1 LGRSFMTEG
10 NGHAID
16 PAGEARRALQ
26 AAVAQ
31 HGPQALSNA
40 VIMDG
45 ICRDQLS
52 NLPGEAI
59 LIGSAARSD
68 VPALLR
74 DRVAREG
81 TYGAIQSVA
90 TTLAEAHALD
100 PAACVWVVREY
111 ARALGFIA
119 PGGTQPTASAGPGA
133 GQGAG
138 QGGGPPA
145 GGPLAG
151 GGAGSRGL
159 SRNALGI
166 SAAIALVLVYLG
178 IAAVAHLSPFPAKT
192 VASAL
197 GQGGN
202 ASNSASAEPDA
213 TPDAGPDP
221 APDPDPSPPSA
232 YDTLLSLIPSSVQG
246 QDNCHNAGTST
257 GATAV
262 AQCAGLQGLA
272 ATTIDY
278 YLFASSGALVNG
290 FTSFLT
296 SVKFP
301 SSSQSCTKSNQ
312 FADFVPQCKD
322 TFTSTSP
329 NMTGSIAEYVSTQND
344 PIIVSTDNQQ
354 LVMGVLIG
362 TNNADLLAYW
372 KPLQW
377 IQAQG

>member
-1 LGRSFMTEG
+1 MTEG
-10 NGHAID
+10 NERAID

-31 HGPQALSNA
+31 HGAQALSNA

-45 ICRDQLS
+45 ICRDRLS

-59 LIGSAARSD
+59 LIGSAARTD

-74 DRVAREG
+74 DRVPREG

-90 TTLAEAHALD
+90 VTLAEAHALD
-100 PAACVWVVREY
+100 RAASVWVVREY
-111 ARALGFIA
+111 ARALGIIA
-119 PGGTQPTASAGPGA
+119 PGGTQTVAHAGPA
-133 GQGAG
+133 AEQGEG
-138 QGGGPPA
+138 QGGG
-145 GGPLAG
+145 GP
-151 GGAGSRGL
+151 GSRGVN
-159 SRNALGI
+159 RNALGI
-166 SAAIALVLVYLG
+166 GAAIALVLVYLG
-178 IAAVAHLSPFPAKT
+178 IAAAAHLSPFPAKT
-192 VASAL
+192 VASAPD
-197 GQGGN
+197 QGGN
-202 ASNSASAEPDA
+202 ASSSVRPAPDA
-213 TPDAGPDP
+213 APDAGPDAGPDP
-221 APDPDPSPPSA
+221 APDPSPASA

-246 QDNCHNAGTST
+246 QDNCHDDGASV

-262 AQCAGLQGLA
+262 AQCANLVGLA

-278 YLFASSGALVNG
+278 YLYASPEALVKG

-301 SSSQSCTKSNQ
+301 SNSRVCTTGNK
-312 FADFVPQCKD
+312 FAGFVAQCKGS
-322 TFTSTSP
+322 FTSTSP
-329 NMTGSIAEYVSTQND
+329 DITGSVAEYVSTQNNS
-344 PIIVSTDNQQ
+344 IIVSTDNQQ

-362 TNNADLLAYW
+362 PNEAGLLAYW

>member
-1 LGRSFMTEG
+1 MTEG
-10 NGHAID
+10 NGHVID

-40 VIMDG
+40 VLMDG
-45 ICRDQLS
+45 ICRERLS

-74 DRVAREG
+74 DRVPREG
-81 TYGAIQSVA
+81 ANGGIQSVA

-111 ARALGFIA
+111 ALALGFIA
-119 PGGTQPTASAGPGA
+119 PGGTQPRGP
-133 GQGAG
+133 
-138 QGGGPPA
+138 
-145 GGPLAG
+145 
-151 GGAGSRGL
+151 GSRGL

-166 SAAIALVLVYLG
+166 GAAIALVLVYLG

-192 VASAL
+192 VASAS

-202 ASNSASAEPDA
+202 ASNSASAGPDA
-213 TPDAGPDP
+213 APDAGPD
-221 APDPDPSPPSA
+221 AEPDPSPPSA
-232 YDTLLSLIPSSVQG
+232 YDTLLSLIPGSVQG
-246 QDNCHNAGTST
+246 EDNCHDDGTSA

-262 AQCAGLQGLA
+262 AQCADLQGLA

-278 YLFASSGALVNG
+278 YLFASPAALVNG
-290 FTSFLT
+290 FTSFLK

-301 SSSQSCTKSNQ
+301 SSSRSCTTSSQ
-312 FADFVPQCKD
+312 FAGFIPQCKD
-322 TFTSTSP
+322 SFTSTSP
-329 NMTGSIAEYVSTQND
+329 NMTGNIAEYVSTQND

-362 TNNADLLAYW
+362 TNEAGLLAYW